1 MNLSARFVDINN
13 HFFRMNINSDI
24 NILGSLFDF
33 NLVLHFLENKSSKN
47 KIVSP
52 NYTFTSIKTDK
63 SVKRFE
69 KAITETL
76 LNLNNPNQEFIS
88 GILKVEKITKDTL
101 LLLFWNASFNNE
113 LLNYLNTQI
122 YFLAF
127 YSGRISIK
135 KDEVAAC
142 LKDLKERETELK
154 KWSDSTLQTTASKY
168 LTLLKKFHLMEGSL
182 NKTILHPY
190 LNDRMFILFVYWIK
204 ANETKS
210 NLLESEWLKYSFC
223 EKSVFLERVMQ
234 KKFAKYFQLNY
245 TGDKLKI
252 ETTVP
257 YENIYNVIN

>member
-1 MNLSARFVDINN
+1 VT
-13 HFFRMNINSDI
+13 INSDI
-24 NILGSLFDF
+24 NVLGSLPDW
-33 NLVLHFLENKSSKN
+33 NLINVFLKDNISSLRK
-47 KIVSP
+47 VGGVHT
-52 NYTFTSIKTDK
+52 YTAIKTDK

-69 KAITETL
+69 KAISATL
-76 LNLNNPNQEFIS
+76 IKFCDA
-88 GILKVEKITKDTL
+88 KVENLVRDMFESESISNESL
-101 LLLFWNASFNNE
+101 LLIFWNASFNNE
-113 LLNYLNTQI
+113 LLNYLNTQT

-135 KDEVAAC
+135 QDEVAAC
-142 LKDLKERETELK
+142 LKDLKERELELK

-204 ANETKS
+204 AVETKS

-223 EKSVFLERVMQ
+223 EKSVFLERLMQ

-245 TGDKLKI
+245 TGDNLKI
-252 ETTVP
+252 ETTMP
-257 YENIYNVIN
+257 YEKIYHAIN